1 MINCGSYKM
10 PITDEL
16 RKQQQNLLDKSSLK
30 ERAFY
35 GFLVKKPVHYPTE
48 DDLAEMEKI
57 CLSMFC
63 TGAPSKED
71 LTNLIEAQRKKQP
84 IGGMHYTK
92 NLIELSAMAMDN
104 VELER
109 GNLKS
114 YCQNHSTRDFYILN
128 RSFPDISSNPP
139 QPQRSIDKVAL
150 DLYKGEFP
158 QEEWQPLL
166 LHALIETSDLRDFY
180 VVEQAYSQALV
191 DYPIVHQVE
200 AIGYVRDVFVRF
212 IERIERRVKFTII
225 VVSLLLLGSIS
236 YWLVPLIIRNWT
248 EAEPII
254 VVIQIFVPLMGILIF
269 KLMDIIPD
277 KIKILNLCREKIIS
291 GVFRIKGFNRPEL
304 KKRLDR
310 LK

>member
-1 MINCGSYKM
+1 M

-16 RKQQQNLLDKSSLK
+16 RKQQQILLDKSSLK

-35 GFLVKKPVHYPTE
+35 GFLVRKPLNYPTE
-48 DDLAEMEKI
+48 GDLAEIEKI
-57 CLSMFC
+57 CLSIFC
-63 TGAPSKED
+63 TGIPSKED
-71 LTNLIEAQRKKQP
+71 LTNLIEAQRRKRP
-84 IGGMHYTK
+84 ISGMHYTK
-92 NLIELSAMAMDN
+92 NLIDLSAMAIDN

-128 RSFPDISSNPP
+128 RLFPDISSNPP

-166 LHALIETSDLRDFY
+166 LHALLETSDLRDFY
-180 VVEQAYSQALV
+180 VIEQAYSKALV

-200 AIGYVRDVFVRF
+200 AIGYIRDAFVRF
-212 IERIERRVKFTII
+212 IERTERRVKITIM
-225 VVSLLLLGSIS
+225 VVSVLLFGSIS
-236 YWLVPLIIRNWT
+236 YWLVPLIIRKWT

-254 VVIQIFVPLMGILIF
+254 GVIQIFVPLIGILIVG
-269 KLMDIIPD
+269 LMGIMLD
-277 KIKILNLCREKIIS
+277 KIKILNLFKEKIVDW
-291 GVFRIKGFNRPEL
+291 VFRIKGFNRSEL

-310 LK
+310 LR